1 MTAIIRYKI
10 SYTVAG
16 KGPFMLSFAL
26 GNDVSLRRVLRLP
39 ALLAMGADINLV
51 KGLLSC
57 LGLNRSL
64 PLNCN
69 LRVKVHPR
77 VLLLIITRPLFPQEF
92 PLTWHIQTHY
102 YIIHQ
107 LKVFLNKWVHVHLRT
122 IYLLPTISLTILS
135 HGSSH
140 TFHLTLL
147 LLFLSNWPFPT
158 FFRVLYCHTLV
169 IIISQT
175 TFLSMLSLCRQK

>member
-1 MTAIIRYKI
+1 MSQCPDIVDECLLCGKNTVYDGVHLLVALDLKNVDTDATRGQMTAVIRYKI

-39 ALLAMGADINLV
+39 TLLAMGADINLV

-92 PLTWHIQTHY
+92 PLT
-102 YIIHQ
+102 
-107 LKVFLNKWVHVHLRT
+107 
-122 IYLLPTISLTILS
+122 
-135 HGSSH
+135 
-140 TFHLTLL
+140 
-147 LLFLSNWPFPT
+147 
-158 FFRVLYCHTLV
+158 
-169 IIISQT
+169 
-175 TFLSMLSLCRQK
+175 